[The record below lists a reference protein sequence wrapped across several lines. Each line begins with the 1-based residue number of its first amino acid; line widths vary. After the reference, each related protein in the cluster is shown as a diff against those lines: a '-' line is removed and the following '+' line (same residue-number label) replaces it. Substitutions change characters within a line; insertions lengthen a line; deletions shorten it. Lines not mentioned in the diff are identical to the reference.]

1 MNFKTKLIASIIIAT
16 FLIAVST
23 PTITLAQEYKHYVAV
38 LTHPKNDECLYP
50 YNVAFDSQGNTYII
64 LYDEDVY
71 EYYVVKLN
79 SKGQVLWAKKISED
93 YTYIYFIAY
102 DEYSNKVFI
111 TGEYDFSGD
120 WHGFIARLN
129 ADNGDFEKA
138 TILMPC
144 NDTLCHWP
152 LYIVSDGKGNIYVA
166 DEVSYRFA
174 SSESTFGAYILKF
187 DTDLNYK
194 WGKGLIGNS
203 TVNFDIAD
211 DEFVKPLAVDSEGNV
226 YVGIRFTKETGG
238 YHHLFS
244 LMKISSD
251 GEVAKA
257 VIYDS
262 SNPELKASGDYIY
275 TIKVKDDG
283 EVFFTTEASLYNV
296 TSRRTQYKMWG
307 IVKVDSELNMENFY
321 VYRIPDWGMNDLL
334 YMYSFDIYG
343 DELYFAANHWDY
355 TNDNDNLTIYSI
367 NPNTGEIHGAV
378 VVESAALPSVGY
390 ASYVYYWNYLRL
402 RVIKGKLYVGSYLY
416 LYNDY
421 YYECGE
427 ALVFTTDFDL
437 TSEEVV
443 WDDGNGSFPLSFKR
457 YGMND
462 LSVQMEDYSAYFK
475 EVDISYLIT
484 SLNESGAPPLYIEPL
499 STMPFTDAYEEEH
512 FLVTRG
518 HYGLLPPQPKP
529 KDRWEAIQNVIN
541 AENDIL
547 EWLNNEVNMSK
558 YSVNGILRIM
568 RENNMTKDN
577 YKEFIGEA
585 GESGEIAETL
595 NTLEKVRSKLYGEA
609 LISRDIPKISSE
621 AVQKLIELYGQYL
634 ENYPTVS
641 GRLQLLYAMFLGE

>member
-1 MNFKTKLIASIIIAT
+1 MNFKTKLIASIVIAT

-23 PTITLAQEYKHYVAV
+23 PVITLAQEYKQYVVV
-38 LTHPKNDECLYP
+38 LTHPENDEYLEP
-50 YNVAFDSQGNTYII
+50 YDVAFDSQGNTYII
-64 LYDEDVY
+64 TEGYNYDEDVC
-71 EYYVVKLN
+71 EYYVVKLDP
-79 SKGQVLWAKKISED
+79 KGQVLWAKRISGN
-93 YTYIYFIAY
+93 YVYIYIIAY
-102 DEYSNKVFI
+102 DEYSNKVFVA
-111 TGEYDFSGD
+111 GEYYATDSYR
-120 WHGFIARLN
+120 FIARLN

-138 TILMPC
+138 ILIPIDAVTHWLTTIVP
-144 NDTLCHWP
+144 
-152 LYIVSDGKGNIYVA
+152 DGKGNVYVT
-166 DEVSYRFA
+166 EKLSYQD
-174 SSESTFGAYILKF
+174 SSGTYVLKF
-187 DTDLNYK
+187 DTNLNYK

-211 DEFVKPLAVDSEGNV
+211 NEFVKPLAVDSEGNV

-343 DELYFAANHWDY
+343 DELYFAANHWDH

-390 ASYVYYWNYLRL
+390 ASYVYDWNYLRL
-402 RVIKGKLYVGSYLY
+402 RTINGKLYVGSYLY

-475 EVDISYLIT
+475 EVDINYLIT

-558 YSVNGILRIM
+558 YSVNGILRVM